1 MALQKKNDLLR
12 SHLAVLLFWFIG
24 MFLLT
29 RGFDLK
35 LLSASI
41 SYAMVVMFVGALT
54 GVLMWLAVDMTRRD
68 GVLAKSGAH
77 SFRGANVSIGDPP
90 VAREPV
96 RGKPSGPSLASRF
109 PWWGAYSKNHPAEA
123 KAFMAILSVMH
134 ATPRLPASPVTGGHG
149 GATLIEHSFNV
160 VDTMMQMAP
169 KWSYRG
175 HRNKRG
181 EIAFP
186 LLDNTIAE
194 FRFHPDDP
202 IVPLV
207 AFAHD
212 IGKTACYKLNDDGSV
227 REARRNHDIEGA
239 KILRAIPEI
248 MELSWK
254 DRMAILTACE
264 FYHHIGSLPYST
276 WIDDRARALVE
287 LLIAADVATGQ
298 REGGVLA
305 SEYED
310 ADLIVSQQPH
320 VPDGAEPDTTEDGED
335 GDTLYRGA
343 DEDDSHSGTTGL
355 PRREPASE
363 GIHGTALDLA
373 YSALLEPGRVNGANA
388 SARIAWK
395 HGEWIYISDA
405 KLRAAIAV
413 KTGDSA
419 YNVLPHRGNM
429 HPFTLDLMA
438 QLAANKHLLQE
449 HNGQRFSEKRA
460 LYTTV
465 SSVAGK
471 TPVESKFVLVAS
483 VKAFP
488 GLENA
493 ADCKAAPEIAGCSW
507 GEKAAINK
515 SGPAQDDGGAEI
527 NRPIAPS
534 GDIEEPPKGIEELQ
548 KDADILIKA
557 AAEMRLPFTNKSV
570 DGVDFVFFEED
581 FIRKEFPDIA
591 LTGDRF
597 IEKTGGKSGKK
608 FIGVR
613 KN

>member
-12 SHLAVLLFWFIG
+12 SHLAVLLFWFIV

-35 LLSASI
+35 LLSVSM
-41 SYAMVVMFVGALT
+41 SYAMIVMFVGVLI
-54 GVLMWLAVDMTRRD
+54 GVLLWVAVDMTRRD
-68 GVLAKSGAH
+68 GVLAKNGAH
-77 SFRGANVSIGDPP
+77 SLRGASVSIGDPP
-90 VAREPV
+90 VAREPE
-96 RGKPSGPSLASRF
+96 RGKPSGPSLSSRF
-109 PWWGAYSKNHPAEA
+109 PWWNAYSKNHPAQA
-123 KAFMAILSVMH
+123 QAFMAVLAVMH
-134 ATPRLPASPVTGGHG
+134 ATPRLPASPVSGGHG

-175 HRNKRG
+175 HRNRRG

-186 LLDNTIAE
+186 LLDNTTAE
-194 FRFHPDDP
+194 FRFRPDDP
-202 IVPLV
+202 ILPLV

-227 REARRNHDIEGA
+227 REVRRNHDIEGA

-248 MELSWK
+248 MALSWK

-287 LLIAADVATGQ
+287 LLIAADIATGQ
-298 REGGVLA
+298 REGGVLV

-310 ADLIVSQQPH
+310 DDLIFSQQPH
-320 VPDGAEPDTTEDGED
+320 ALGSTESDASKDGAVEEDVSNSEI
-335 GDTLYRGA
+335 A
-343 DEDDSHSGTTGL
+343 VL
-355 PRREPASE
+355 PRRESVSE
-363 GIHGTALDLA
+363 GTHGTALDLA

-388 SARIAWK
+388 SSRIAWK
-395 HGEWIYISDA
+395 HGEWVYISDA

-429 HPFTLDLMA
+429 HSFTLELMA

-465 SSVAGK
+465 SAVAGK
-471 TPVESKFVLVAS
+471 TPVESRFVLVAN

-515 SGPAQDDGGAEI
+515 SGFVQDGDISAI
-527 NRPIAPS
+527 NHPIAPL
-534 GDIEEPPKGIEELQ
+534 GNIDERPKNIEEPSVEASE
-548 KDADILIKA
+548 DADILIDA

-570 DGVDFVFFEED
+570 DGVDFVFFEEA
-581 FIRKEFPDIA
+581 FIRKEFPGLT
-591 LTGDRF
+591 LTGARF
-597 IEKTGGKSGKK
+597 IEKTGGTSGKK